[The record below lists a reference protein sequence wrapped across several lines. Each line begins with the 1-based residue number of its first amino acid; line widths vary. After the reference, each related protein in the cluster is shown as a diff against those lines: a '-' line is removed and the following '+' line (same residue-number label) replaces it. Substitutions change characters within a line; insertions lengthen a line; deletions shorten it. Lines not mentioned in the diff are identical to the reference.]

1 MSHSKRELL
10 FTATFE
16 SCGDV
21 FEMWA
26 ETYDD
31 GTWSLHFHAPCRKCE
46 QMARRIADSLAQGA
60 PIFNED

>member
-1 MSHSKRELL
+1 MPHSKRELL

-21 FEMWA
+21 FEMWS

-31 GTWSLHFHAPCRKCE
+31 GTWSLHFHAPCRECE
-46 QMARRIADSLAQGA
+46 KMARRIAAALVPGGA
-60 PIFNED
+60 IILDD